1 MINLKHKIKVTNG
14 KVDFLNLPLFNKD
27 LKQYEGKE
35 AILIIKPYKDSRSD
49 NQNRYYWGVVIKLL
63 CDEIGYLPEEMHEI
77 LKQKFLSTRTVKI
90 GGEEYSIPDSSS
102 TLNTTEFEDYLSKI
116 RTWASQDLE
125 LLIPLPNDIEY

>member
-1 MINLKHKIKVTNG
+1 MINMKHKIKVNNG

-35 AILIIKPYKDSRSD
+35 AFLVIKPYKDSRSD

-90 GGEEYSIPDSSS
+90 GNEEYSISDSSS
-102 TLNTTEFEDYLSKI
+102 TLNTTEFEDYLSKV